1 MKLTKAEYRLLDA
14 LHYRGWSAQTPRDF
28 ICSRRDLERRMI
40 AKGLLSKRAQANG
53 KIAATAAGRRS
64 HSYGPR

>member
-14 LHYRGWSAQTPRDF
+14 LNDVGMLEYAALKPSVRAMVQRLRNRGL
-28 ICSRRDLERRMI
+28 I
-40 AKGLLSKRAQANG
+40 SKRHFWRG
-53 KIAATAAGRRS
+53 TVTMTMAGRRS